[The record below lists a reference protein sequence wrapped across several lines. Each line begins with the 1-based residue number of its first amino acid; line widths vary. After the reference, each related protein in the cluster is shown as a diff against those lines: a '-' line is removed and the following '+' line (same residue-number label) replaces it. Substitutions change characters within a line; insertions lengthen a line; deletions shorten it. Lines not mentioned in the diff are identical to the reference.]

1 MADDDRRLVYS
12 TDGSLPL
19 PRFGRPP
26 AKKQAPSKASAVPDD
41 GVLRVGC
48 EKRRGGS
55 MTLVYG
61 LPAGELEPLGR
72 ELRRHCGSGGTSKDG
87 IVAIQGDHRDAIV
100 AFFTQRGRK
109 IKRMGG

>member
-19 PRFGRPP
+19 PRYGRP
-26 AKKQAPSKASAVPDD
+26 AKKPAPSKASAVPDD
-41 GVLRVGC
+41 GMLRVGC

-55 MTLVYG
+55 MTMVYG
-61 LPAGELEPLGR
+61 LPPAELDSLGR

-87 IVAIQGDHRDAIV
+87 IVAIQGDHRDTIV